1 MSVEELRSLFS
12 SDEFQA
18 VEDYYETHETESENR
33 KDD

>member
-18 VEDYYETHETESENR
+18 VEDYYETHETETER
-33 KDD
+33 DGD